1 MTRSFA
7 KMYVSVWDVGS
18 DFYDLSADAQWLY
31 WTLLGHPLLSPA
43 GVLPLQPRKWAKR
56 ARGMTERRVH
66 AALRELSDTGQKVL
80 TDDDT
85 EELAIRTFLQNDKGF
100 RTPNVLKSI
109 HASIMSIESHA
120 LRQAATDSLTLG
132 LSLTSRDGESHD

>member
-1 MTRSFA
+1 MARSYA

-31 WTLLGHPLLSPA
+31 WMLLSHPLLSPA

-56 ARGMTERRVH
+56 ARGMTERRVL
-66 AALRELSDTGQKVL
+66 AALKELHDTDRKVL
-80 TDDDT
+80 VDDDT
-85 EELAIRTFLQNDKGF
+85 EELAIRTYLQNDMGY

-109 HASIMSIESHA
+109 HASIMGIESDA
-120 LRQAATDSLTLG
+120 LREVATDSLTLG
-132 LSLTSRDGESHD
+132 LSKLSKDG